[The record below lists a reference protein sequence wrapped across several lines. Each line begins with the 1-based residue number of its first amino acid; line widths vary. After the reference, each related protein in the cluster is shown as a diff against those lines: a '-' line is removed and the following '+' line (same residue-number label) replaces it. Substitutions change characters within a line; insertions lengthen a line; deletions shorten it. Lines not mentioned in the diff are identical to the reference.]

1 MDAFVKSFDRPDE
14 VGELP
19 RGHAQIV
26 RLGDQLVI
34 RGELEPGWRWS
45 NDWQPVM
52 GTASCQMPHTGV
64 VLSGQWHFEMDDG
77 SGFDLE
83 PGDAYAIPAGDQRC
97 HERLSG
103 RRTLSSLPR
112 HRARHTCRGVL
123 VTNRGNS
130 SGRGSLSQAAVDP
143 SHAKTRQDQ

>member
-1 MDAFVKSFDRPDE
+1 MDAIVKSFDRPDE

-19 RGHAQIV
+19 KGNAQIV

-45 NDWQPVM
+45 NDWQSVM

-83 PGDAYAIPAGDQRC
+83 PGDAYAIPPGHDAWVVGDEPVRTIDWAPA
-97 HERLSG
+97 HDDATEGAIDAATSG
-103 RRTLSSLPR
+103 
-112 HRARHTCRGVL
+112 
-123 VTNRGNS
+123 
-130 SGRGSLSQAAVDP
+130 
-143 SHAKTRQDQ
+143 

>member
-1 MDAFVKSFDRPDE
+1 MDAIVKSFDRPDE

-19 RGHAQIV
+19 KGHAQIV

-83 PGDAYAIPAGDQRC
+83 PGDAYAIPPGHDAWVVGDEPVRTIDWAPA
-97 HERLSG
+97 HDDATEGAIDAATSG
-103 RRTLSSLPR
+103 
-112 HRARHTCRGVL
+112 
-123 VTNRGNS
+123 
-130 SGRGSLSQAAVDP
+130 
-143 SHAKTRQDQ
+143 

>member
-1 MDAFVKSFDRPDE
+1 MEAIQKSFDHPDE

-19 RGHAQIV
+19 KGHAQIV

-52 GTASCQMPHTGV
+52 GTTSCQMPHTGV

-83 PGDAYAIPAGDQRC
+83 PGDAYAIPPGHDAWVVGDEPVRTIDWAPA
-97 HERLSG
+97 HDDATEGAIDAATSG
-103 RRTLSSLPR
+103 
-112 HRARHTCRGVL
+112 
-123 VTNRGNS
+123 
-130 SGRGSLSQAAVDP
+130 
-143 SHAKTRQDQ
+143 